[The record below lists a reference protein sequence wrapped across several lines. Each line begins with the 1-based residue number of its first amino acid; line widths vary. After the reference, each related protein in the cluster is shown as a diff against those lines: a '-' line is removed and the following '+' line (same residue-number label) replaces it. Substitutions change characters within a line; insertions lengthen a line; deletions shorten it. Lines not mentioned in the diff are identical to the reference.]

1 MPLLCQDFQFPD
13 ITGSLYAGWEDNTAP
28 GLIFAGGSK
37 DWFGALYP
45 TIISNHLRSTYAAS
59 HVTDTT
65 GKYLNTIGFQAK
77 KSNSKYRLTTV
88 QPPALQTLIIIK
100 I

>member
-1 MPLLCQDFQFPD
+1 MFLLCQEIESPD

-28 GLIFAGGSK
+28 GLIFAGSSK

-45 TIISNHLRSTYAAS
+45 TRISNHLRSTYAAS

-65 GKYLNTIGFQAK
+65 GKYFNTIGFQAK

-88 QPPALQTLIIIK
+88 QSPALQTLIIIK